1 VRSYAAF
8 YAEDIRLYCGILR
21 QKLSLSTF
29 IHKKRLLTIMMR
41 GLAATAEQV
50 RAWATAL

>member
-1 VRSYAAF
+1 MRSYA
-8 YAEDIRLYCGILR
+8 EDSRLYYEILR

-29 IHKKRLLTIMMR
+29 IHKELLLAIMMR

-50 RAWATAL
+50 HTWATAL